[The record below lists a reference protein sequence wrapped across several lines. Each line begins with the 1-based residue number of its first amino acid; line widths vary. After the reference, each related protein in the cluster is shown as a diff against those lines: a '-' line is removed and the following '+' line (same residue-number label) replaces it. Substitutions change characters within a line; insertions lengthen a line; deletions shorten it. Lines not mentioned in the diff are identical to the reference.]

1 MNSIR
6 NWTSSLLSL
15 AFALGLVVQPVGAGS
30 ISLPPVAA
38 VAEVGSPAV
47 AVKHRKYRRREP
59 KAGEVIAGAILLG
72 VLGVAAASSGNYHYD
87 DHYHTTHE
95 NYIRSS
101 VRNCRRAARQRYRL
115 IVGRGQIDA
124 TTRHVTYLGRNRYEV
139 RGRVSR
145 KNGTRSRHFVCR
157 ARVGQVRRLDII

>member
-1 MNSIR
+1 
-6 NWTSSLLSL
+6 LV
-15 AFALGLVVQPVGAGS
+15 FAVGLVVQPVGAGS
-30 ISLPPVAA
+30 ISLPSVAA
-38 VAEVGSPAV
+38 VAEFDSPAV
-47 AVKHRKYRRREP
+47 AVKHRKYKRREP

-72 VLGVAAASSGNYHYD
+72 VLGAAAASSGNYHYD

-101 VRNCRRAARQRYRL
+101 VRNCRRAARQRYRHV
-115 IVGRGQIDA
+115 IGRGRIDA

-145 KNGTRSRHFVCR
+145 ENGAHSRRFVCQ